1 MASNLDVKA
10 LFNAIDAQD
19 ADAFVSFLTEDAI
32 FRFGSQD
39 AVNGKAAIREYVA
52 QFFGMIEALSHRIN
66 VTWEKKDGVM
76 CEGEVTYTK
85 LDGSKVTLPFADAF
99 HMKGDK
105 VKNYLV
111 YIDPAPL
118 FS

>member
-1 MASNLDVKA
+1 MTSNLAVKA
-10 LFNAIDAQD
+10 LFKAIDAKD
-19 ADAFVSFLTEDAI
+19 ADAFVDFLTEDAV

-39 AVNGKAAIREYVA
+39 AVNGRPAIREYVA
-52 QFFGMIEALSHRIN
+52 QFFGMIQALSHRIN
-66 VTWEKKDGVM
+66 VTWEKEDGVL

-105 VKNYLV
+105 VKDYLV